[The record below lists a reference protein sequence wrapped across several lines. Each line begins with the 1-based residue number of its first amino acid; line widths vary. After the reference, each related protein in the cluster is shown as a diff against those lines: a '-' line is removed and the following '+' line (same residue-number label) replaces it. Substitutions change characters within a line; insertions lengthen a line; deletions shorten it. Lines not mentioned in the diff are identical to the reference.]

1 MHSCILFFQVKKIYS
16 QPLGAWIPLFNIMI
30 KINMKLPLISLID
43 IIKVYVLT
51 SMIFLIMQ
59 LIWHF
64 KNMFV
69 FQSKYMIFKST
80 AYVRFLWNNMQ
91 ISTSFFYRK
100 KVSVDLRL
108 KVKEGEGGSIQ
119 HTLVVLSTLA
129 TLYP

>member
-1 MHSCILFFQVKKIYS
+1 
-16 QPLGAWIPLFNIMI
+16 
-30 KINMKLPLISLID
+30 
-43 IIKVYVLT
+43 
-51 SMIFLIMQ
+51 
-59 LIWHF
+59 
-64 KNMFV
+64 MFV

-129 TLYP
+129 TLYQ